1 MKKIYEEPQ
10 VEVIKI
16 GTCAMIAASLPVF
29 MDDTVSDEDVLAPD
43 FDVDVLTPQ
52 LDLDSYFE

>member
-29 MDDTVSDEDVLAPD
+29 TETVSDEDVLAPD